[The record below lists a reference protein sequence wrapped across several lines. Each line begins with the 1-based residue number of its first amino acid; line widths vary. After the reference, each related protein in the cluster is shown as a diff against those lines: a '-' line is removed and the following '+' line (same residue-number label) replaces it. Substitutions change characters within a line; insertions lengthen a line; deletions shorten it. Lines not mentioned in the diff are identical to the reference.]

1 MQDQKPS
8 TICQQSESLSR
19 VYHHLQCAYIEL
31 AQTEITWN
39 KDADEYLREESY
51 LDQNAKSYVSSLVE
65 ILDEIQ
71 RPTQRLALD
80 HQSLCNDL
88 LRVGRGESFSV

>member
-19 VYHHLQCAYIEL
+19 AYHHLQSAYCEL

-39 KDADEYLREESY
+39 KDADAYLREESY
-51 LDQNAKSYVSSLVE
+51 MEASAYGYLSGVVQ
-65 ILDEIQ
+65 ILDSLQ

-80 HQSLCNDL
+80 HQGLYDDL